1 MNPSV
6 AFPVPTPC
14 VPQIS
19 RHPDA
24 DSLYVEKVDIGAGE
38 EEGPR
43 TIVSGLVNFCE
54 EADLLGKDV
63 VVLCNLKPVNMKVG
77 RVENAHQL
85 IAILRTVAF
94 DIRRRSE
101 GRGRQDP

>member
-1 MNPSV
+1 MLVLETNGRQSVLHEPSCR
-6 AFPVPTPC
+6 PPRSHLR

-54 EADLLGKDV
+54 EADLLGKEV

-77 RVENAHQL
+77 WVYCYSWNSS
-85 IAILRTVAF
+85 F
-94 DIRRRSE
+94 
-101 GRGRQDP
+101 